1 MLTKEEVKVVKIE
14 LILKDMIQEDLA
26 KEIGISLPTLKNFLS
41 GAYESPK
48 TEKYIRENYLGNREK
63 YGL

>member
-14 LILKDMIQEDLA
+14 LILRDMQLMDLA
-26 KEIGISLPTLKNFLS
+26 KEIGVCRPTLKNFLS
-41 GAYESPK
+41 GTYESPK
-48 TEKYIRENYLGNREK
+48 AEKYIRENYLGNREK

>member
-14 LILKDMIQEDLA
+14 LILRDMTQEDLA
-26 KEIGISLPTLKNFLS
+26 EEIGIKYKTLRNFLC
-41 GAYESPK
+41 GQYESPK
-48 TEKYIRENYLGNREK
+48 TEKHIRDNYLGNREK

>member
-14 LILKDMIQEDLA
+14 LIIREMKQEDLA
-26 KEIGISLPTLKNFLS
+26 KEIGVKLPTLKGFLC
-41 GAYESPK
+41 GMYESPK
-48 TEKYIRENYLGNREK
+48 SEKYIRENYLGNRGK

>member
-14 LILKDMIQEDLA
+14 LIIREMTQKDLA
-26 KEIGISLPTLKNFLS
+26 QEIGVKLPTLKGFLC

-48 TEKYIRENYLGNREK
+48 TEKYIRENYLGNRTK

>member
-14 LILKDMIQEDLA
+14 LIIREMTQEDLA
-26 KEIGISLPTLKNFLS
+26 KEIGIKLPTLKNFLHS
-41 GAYESPK
+41 VYESPK
-48 TEKYIRENYLGNREK
+48 SEKYIRENYLGNREK

>member
-14 LILKDMIQEDLA
+14 LILRDMILQDLA
-26 KEIGISLPTLKNFLS
+26 QEIGIKLPTLKGFLS
-41 GAYESPK
+41 RIYESPK